1 MKSPRRYQASWNG
14 TVLADSD
21 DVVIVEGNAYFPNQS
36 LSGEHLQPARGRSL
50 CIWKGLASYYDVVV
64 DGATNPGAAWYYPHP
79 TPLARRIKDRVAFWQ
94 GVKVEVT

>member
-1 MKSPRRYQASWNG
+1 MKSPRRYQASWND

-21 DVVIVEGNAYFPNQS
+21 DVVIVEGNVYFPNQS

-94 GVKVEVT
+94 GVKVEVA